1 MSTAAADQHGFWS
14 CLQVLDECHKAMAWL
29 KEKQAVQ
36 DSKRKTEDPELLTSD
51 IKKKEETLVRFA
63 DPIVN
68 KPAPKPVSI
77 WSSGCNVGVVGGLSC
92 AWAGT
97 GAQSI

>member
-1 MSTAAADQHGFWS
+1 
-14 CLQVLDECHKAMAWL
+14 MAWL

-68 KPAPKPVSI
+68 KPAPKPVSM
-77 WSSGCNVGVVGGLSC
+77 WFSGCSVGV
-92 AWAGT
+92 T
-97 GAQSI
+97 GSLAT